1 MVIKVFFP
9 CYIRLLYIIIII
21 TFSFIKKLQFLL
33 SPLRRDNGKN
43 ISIDL
48 SIYSLYKSISAL
60 LHSLHLHND
69 KKSFSLFLIATAS
82 PKPRLWQKKLSRYSY
97 HVHYDVTMTK
107 ISIFIS
113 ALRIQWIDNDKNTF
127 FQCYVH
133 YRVIKKKIVF
143 RCW

>member
-48 SIYSLYKSISAL
+48 SIYSLYMSISAL

-69 KKSFSLFLIATAS
+69 KKSFSLFLLATAS
-82 PKPRLWQKKLSRYSY
+82 PKPRLWQKNFLVIATMFTTMWPWQKYLFLFQ
-97 HVHYDVTMTK
+97 HYVYNELIMIK
-107 ISIFIS
+107 IHFFS
-113 ALRIQWIDNDKNTF
+113 ATF
-127 FQCYVH
+127 TTV
-133 YRVIKKKIVF
+133 
-143 RCW
+143 

>member
-48 SIYSLYKSISAL
+48 SI
-60 LHSLHLHND
+60 
-69 KKSFSLFLIATAS
+69 
-82 PKPRLWQKKLSRYSY
+82 
-97 HVHYDVTMTK
+97 
-107 ISIFIS
+107 
-113 ALRIQWIDNDKNTF
+113 
-127 FQCYVH
+127 
-133 YRVIKKKIVF
+133 
-143 RCW
+143 